1 MPQAHADP
9 PPPEAPAPRPPS
21 PRRRRPRAGRSISPS
36 PSSAA
41 RATGAATVL
50 GYGGFSVGLQLWRIV
65 TPFVGASLGYARV
78 DQRLLT
84 RLTVGVDVGHT
95 FADRYRPRLFAA
107 FVHQHEESLASVA
120 EQPFG
125 AVLGI
130 GDGIRHRAGA
140 YFGAGFDWRFFRR
153 GSLQLA
159 VGPELSA
166 MYLTYSSGPSWYLF
180 GGISL
185 TGQVRLW

>member
-1 MPQAHADP
+1 MPQPHADLP
-9 PPPEAPAPRPPS
+9 PRPPAALVAPAPPAAHGALHFS
-21 PRRRRPRAGRSISPS
+21 LAFAG
-36 PSSAA
+36 
-41 RATGAATVL
+41 GASGWRGDGL

-84 RLTVGVDVGHT
+84 RLTVGVDVGYT

-130 GDGIRHRAGA
+130 GNGIRHRAGA

-153 GSLQLA
+153 GSVQLA